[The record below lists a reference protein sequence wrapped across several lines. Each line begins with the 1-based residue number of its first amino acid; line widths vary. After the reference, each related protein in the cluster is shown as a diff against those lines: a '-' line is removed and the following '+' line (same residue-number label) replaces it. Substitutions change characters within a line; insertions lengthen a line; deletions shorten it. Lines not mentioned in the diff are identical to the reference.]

1 MPAMMNRAVTA
12 DMAEATH
19 MTYAGVANAD
29 MATADVTRADVPA
42 AGMAHSDMAA
52 ADVPAANMAAA
63 NMTANV
69 ATADVTAADV
79 TAADVP
85 SANMAANVA
94 TADVTTAD
102 MAASGM
108 ATTYMT
114 APTVTTTMPPTV
126 TAAVLG
132 QGWRTA
138 QANYHKGNHR
148 EKSQLWDDSR
158 AHVRPLIIGPGRGRS
173 TAVAGVSR
181 ILGTVQ
187 RPLFPSCV
195 GNGSCSSN
203 GAQVG
208 QPRRVGRIDPHPR
221 HGRRQGRY
229 GCCLLCLRG
238 VVRAVLHK
246 GPPRRRCAAGFV
258 MWAIAG

>member
-1 MPAMMNRAVTA
+1 MPAMMNHAVTADVTNAAVMNRAVTA

-19 MTYAGVANAD
+19 MTCAGVADAD
-29 MATADVTRADVPA
+29 MARADMITAEVTGADVPA

-52 ADVPAANMAAA
+52 AGVPAANMAAA

-69 ATADVTAADV
+69 ATADVT
-79 TAADVP
+79 
-85 SANMAANVA
+85 
-94 TADVTTAD
+94 TAD

-108 ATTYMT
+108 ATTCMT

-126 TAAVLG
+126 TDAVLG

-138 QANYHKGNHR
+138 EANYHKGNHR
-148 EKSQLWDDSR
+148 EQSQLWDDSR

-173 TAVAGVSR
+173 TAVAGVSG

>member
-1 MPAMMNRAVTA
+1 MVNEVGGVMPAMMNRAVTA

-29 MATADVTRADVPA
+29 MATADVTTADVTGTDVTGADVPP
-42 AGMAHSDMAA
+42 AGMAHSNMAA

-69 ATADVTAADV
+69 ATADVTAAD
-79 TAADVP
+79 
-85 SANMAANVA
+85 MA
-94 TADVTTAD
+94 T
-102 MAASGM
+102 SGM

-138 QANYHKGNHR
+138 QANNHNGHHR
-148 EKSQLWDDSR
+148 EQSQLWDDSR
-158 AHVRPLIIGPGRGRS
+158 AHVRPPIIGPGRGRS

-181 ILGTVQ
+181 MLGTVQ
-187 RPLFPSCV
+187 RPIFPSCV
-195 GNGSCSSN
+195 GNDSCSSN

-208 QPRRVGRIDPHPR
+208 QPRRVGLIDPHPR
-221 HGRRQGRY
+221 HDRR
-229 GCCLLCLRG
+229 
-238 VVRAVLHK
+238 
-246 GPPRRRCAAGFV
+246 
-258 MWAIAG
+258 